1 MFGIKIMS
9 KKRWSEFELNHSK
22 EIRELLDSIGNK
34 IEELKFQLNTS
45 KLENNRLNKH
55 LNILNASNRLSINKE
70 QFLRKELIELVESFH
85 AKELDKNI
93 SNENLIVEFRGI
105 YNELFKSNMQQFQ
118 LLVDMSEKADISTI
132 GKIRDYVESCS

>member
-9 KKRWSEFELNHSK
+9 KKKWNEFELNHSK

-45 KLENNRLNKH
+45 KLENERLNKH

-105 YNELFKSNMQQFQ
+105 YSELFKSNMQQFQ
-118 LLVDMSEKADISTI
+118 LLVDMSAKADISTI

>member
-9 KKRWSEFELNHSK
+9 KKRWNEFELNHYK

-118 LLVDMSEKADISTI
+118 LLFDMSEKADISTI